1 MENGERQV
9 LAMRLGLD
17 DCKAQ
22 TPEEIGKNL
31 KMNHARIRMIE
42 AKAIRKLKHPKS
54 LRILQKRY

>member
-1 MENGERQV
+1 
-9 LAMRLGLD
+9 MRFGLD
-17 DCKAQ
+17 GGKAQ
-22 TPEEIGKNL
+22 TSEEIGKNL